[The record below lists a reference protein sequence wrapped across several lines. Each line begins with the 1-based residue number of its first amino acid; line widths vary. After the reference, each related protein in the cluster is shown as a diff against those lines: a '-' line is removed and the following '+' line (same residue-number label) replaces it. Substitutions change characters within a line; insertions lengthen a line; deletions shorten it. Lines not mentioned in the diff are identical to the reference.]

1 MLVAVVTLAVLV
13 IVLGVAVVVLRR
25 RLAAAAAA
33 AAAAQAEVVRIEAES
48 AVLRQELTDELASLR
63 GQLDHEAEA
72 AAQTEAR
79 LRDERDT
86 ARRNLDD
93 ERARLEEAEVARAQL
108 DDELDELRQRH
119 HDLELRREREALAAD
134 PSRAGVDLATLWELE
149 LARSER
155 TWRHSVAPI
164 PGGDSPFPDA
174 DDPLRLAIEVEAAAL
189 REEVGAPLEVHW
201 DADVVKDPADALLVL
216 RLAQELL
223 ARAARESRPAV
234 LEVTGTDDVA
244 LLLTVGDGDD
254 DRVIVTPPA
263 VPDHLVS
270 VTVDEG
276 LRLVVHRS

>member
-13 IVLGVAVVVLRR
+13 IVLAVAVMVLRR
-25 RLAAAAAA
+25 RVAAASAA

-48 AVLRQELTDELASLR
+48 AVLRQESTEEVAALR
-63 GQLDHEAEA
+63 GQLDDTAHA
-72 AAQTEAR
+72 AAQIEAR

-86 ARRNLDD
+86 ARRSLDD
-93 ERARLEEAEVARAQL
+93 ERCRLDEAESVRAQL
-108 DDELDELRQRH
+108 LEELEELR
-119 HDLELRREREALAAD
+119 LRRAALAAG
-134 PSRAGVDLATLWELE
+134 PSRAGLDLATLWELE

-164 PGGDSPFPDA
+164 PGGESPFPDA
-174 DDPLRLAIEVEAAAL
+174 DDPLRLAVEVEAAAL
-189 REEVGAPLEVHW
+189 REEVGAPLEVLW
-201 DADVVKDPADALLVL
+201 DAEVVKDPADALLVL

-234 LEVTGTDDVA
+234 LEVTGSDDVA
-244 LLLTVGDGDD
+244 LHLIVGDVDE
-254 DRVIVTPPA
+254 DRVVVSPPV

-276 LRLVVHRS
+276 LRLVVHLT